1 MVYQFVDF
9 RFVIEQWKAVG
20 VFDVLL
26 PLLLVF
32 ALVYAILEKSRIL
45 GGYRSIDAVVSLI
58 VSLFVIANPYV
69 TELFVPIFSKA
80 GLAIIILVAMLIIVG
95 LFMTGEEPSTTLKT
109 IGAIGGIG
117 LFIWLLMAVSD
128 YYTGWPWYYS
138 FKFFWWNNAS
148 WVIPTAFGAIVFIII
163 VATVGR
169 KKEKERAVI
178 PVEVRK

>member
-9 RFVIEQWKAVG
+9 RFVIDQWQAVG

-32 ALVYAILEKSRIL
+32 ALVFAILEKSKIL
-45 GGYRSIDAVVSLI
+45 GGYKSIDAVVSLI

-95 LFMTGEEPSTTLKT
+95 LFMTGEEPSATLKT

-128 YYTGWPWYYS
+128 YYAGWPWYYS
-138 FKFFWWNNAS
+138 FKFWWWNNAT
-148 WVIPTAFGAIVFIII
+148 WFIPTLIGVIGFVWIV
-163 VATVGR
+163 TTTGR
-169 KKEKERAVI
+169 KKEEKTVI
-178 PVEVRK
+178 PVEVKK

>member
-9 RFVIEQWKAVG
+9 RFVIDQWQAVG

-32 ALVYAILEKSRIL
+32 ALVFAILEKSKIL
-45 GGYRSIDAVVSLI
+45 GGYKSIDAVVSLI
-58 VSLFVIANPYV
+58 ISLFVIANPYV
-69 TELFVPIFSKA
+69 TELFIPIFSKA

-95 LFMTGEEPSTTLKT
+95 LFMTAEEPSKTLKT

-138 FKFFWWNNAS
+138 FKLWWWNNAS
-148 WVIPTAFGAIVFIII
+148 WVIPIAFVVIGIII
-163 VATVGR
+163 VVATTGG
-169 KKEKERAVI
+169 KKEEKTFA
-178 PVEVRK
+178 PVEVKK